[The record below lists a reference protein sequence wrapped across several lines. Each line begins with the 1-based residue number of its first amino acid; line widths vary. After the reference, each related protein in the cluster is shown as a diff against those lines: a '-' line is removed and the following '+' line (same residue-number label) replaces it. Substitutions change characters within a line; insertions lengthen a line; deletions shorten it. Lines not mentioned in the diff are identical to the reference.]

1 MSQNKEPNICQILL
15 SLAVARSEEEK
26 AKYQKAFGD
35 MVGASLDRQAREK
48 LMSAYGGAEPTDFS
62 KQNGGLDLN
71 LRKYLNEKA

>member
-48 LMSAYGGAEPTDFS
+48 LMSAYGGAEPFDPARKNSGIDF
-62 KQNGGLDLN
+62 K
-71 LRKYLNEKA
+71 LRKYPNEKA